1 MSQED
6 EYDDSNNS
14 DSDNETKAKSKG
26 LVKYSKKNI
35 FLYDK
40 KCRTVL
46 HLGVLYKNLTKAAAN
61 SINLDKV
68 TSKIQKMID
77 KNQIYLRDVGPIIL
91 GITKIVV
98 KKTYILLDDI
108 EELTKLRINSRDE
121 NRLTKK
127 EIKDYI
133 EDKDNSSKKNKL
145 NAKDEQ
151 IVGNEIKESVGT
163 NPLNINSL
171 DNDIFNYQN
180 THLLSLEN
188 SIKKNKKAN
197 NKYSDLTFR
206 KDIIELNNDD
216 MIRRTIQKMSRLN
229 DSDIKN
235 IVSTNKKS
243 NKKEIKFDSDNKNSK
258 TLQNLREMLLNKNNN
273 TNVNDPSH
281 IMNSENIIDD
291 NNTDNNNKDVDG
303 FFTVIKSQIEDQNND
318 NRIDEL
324 NNNDGNN
331 DINFDF
337 QINVN
342 SLQDKN
348 FNSNIKYKI
357 KDDDPVKSNLK
368 SNKKKKTLLM
378 LKGRLKYDEDLE
390 MEMEEST
397 EKLSDKQK
405 REFEKRIEKENQQKL
420 ENLQLNYNI
429 FHFDRNKLT
438 TFNEEKYEYLL
449 PKFLETEDTDTYN
462 REDESEI
469 KGIRKEESI
478 EGSST
483 KLNIINNSNLESN
496 DKNDISRLNRLTTS
510 NKKKLTLGNFDSD
523 NKLLMQNLSRM
534 TLDKNDFKGS
544 ISFIE
549 KIKEIDK
556 ENKKNKDSDIKRED
570 NSENIN
576 SNFNDLD
583 IIEQDVN
590 NDNNNDIN
598 IDIDNNENN
607 KGNNIKYIDDIKEE
621 EDIIQLKEDLE
632 TNVFKNKK
640 NISFVKI
647 RDKLD
652 NKEKFMEPKLFYDM
666 LLLAQKGDIEMT
678 QKKIMDNE
686 SINIHLNE

>member
-1 MSQED
+1 MSQEE
-6 EYDDSNNS
+6 EYDDSNS

-121 NRLTKK
+121 NRSAKR
-127 EIKDYI
+127 EIIDYI
-133 EDKDNSSKKNKL
+133 DDKDDSSKKNKL
-145 NAKDEQ
+145 NDKNGQ
-151 IVGNEIKESVGT
+151 ILGNELKESVGT

-171 DNDIFNYQN
+171 DNDVFNYQN

-243 NKKEIKFDSDNKNSK
+243 NKKELNFDSDNKNSK

-273 TNVNDPSH
+273 ANVNGPSH
-281 IMNSENIIDD
+281 IRNSENIFDD

-303 FFTVIKSQIEDQNND
+303 FFTVIKSQIEDPNND
-318 NRIDEL
+318 NRIDEQ

-357 KDDDPVKSNLK
+357 NDDDPVKSNLK

-378 LKGRLKYDEDLE
+378 HKGRLKYDEDLE
-390 MEMEEST
+390 MEMEEPT

-405 REFEKRIEKENQQKL
+405 REFEKRIEKENQYKL
-420 ENLQLNYNI
+420 ESIQLNFNI

-462 REDESEI
+462 QEEESEI
-469 KGIRKEESI
+469 KGIRKEDSV

-483 KLNIINNSNLESN
+483 KLNIINSSNMESN

-523 NKLLMQNLSRM
+523 NKLLMKNLSRM
-534 TLDKNDFKGS
+534 SLDKNDFKGS

-556 ENKKNKDSDIKRED
+556 ENKKNKDSDINREE
-570 NSENIN
+570 NSENEN
-576 SNFNDLD
+576 SNFNELD

-590 NDNNNDIN
+590 NDNNNNDIN
-598 IDIDNNENN
+598 IDIDGGENN
-607 KGNNIKYIDDIKEE
+607 KDNNIKYIDDIKEE

-632 TNVFKNKK
+632 TNVFKSKK

-647 RDKLD
+647 RDKLE

-666 LLLAQKGDIEMT
+666 LLLAQKGDVEMT

-686 SINIHLNE
+686 SINIHLN

>member
-1 MSQED
+1 MSQEE
-6 EYDDSNNS
+6 EYEDSNS

-108 EELTKLRINSRDE
+108 EELTKLRIISRDE
-121 NRLTKK
+121 NRSAKR
-127 EIKDYI
+127 EIRDYI
-133 EDKDNSSKKNKL
+133 DDKDDSSKKNKL
-145 NAKDEQ
+145 SAKDGQ
-151 IVGNEIKESVGT
+151 ILGNELKDTVGT

-180 THLLSLEN
+180 THTLSLEN

-243 NKKEIKFDSDNKNSK
+243 NKKEVNYDSDNKNSK

-273 TNVNDPSH
+273 TNVIDPSH
-281 IMNSENIIDD
+281 NRNSENIFDD

-303 FFTVIKSQIEDQNND
+303 FFTVIKSQIEEPNND
-318 NRIDEL
+318 NRVDEL

-337 QINVN
+337 QININ

-357 KDDDPVKSNLK
+357 NDDDPVKSNLK

-378 LKGRLKYDEDLE
+378 HKGRLKYDEDLE
-390 MEMEEST
+390 MEMEKPT

-405 REFEKRIEKENQQKL
+405 REIEKRMEKENQYKL
-420 ENLQLNYNI
+420 ESIQFNFNI

-462 REDESEI
+462 QEEESEI
-469 KGIRKEESI
+469 KGIRKEDSV
-478 EGSST
+478 EGSSA
-483 KLNIINNSNLESN
+483 KLNIINSSNMESN

-523 NKLLMQNLSRM
+523 NKLLMKNLSRM
-534 TLDKNDFKGS
+534 SLDKNDFKGS

-556 ENKKNKDSDIKRED
+556 ENKKNKDSDINREE
-570 NSENIN
+570 NSENEK
-576 SNFNDLD
+576 SNFNELD

-590 NDNNNDIN
+590 NDNNNNDIN
-598 IDIDNNENN
+598 IDIDGGENN
-607 KGNNIKYIDDIKEE
+607 KDNNIKYIDDIKEE

-632 TNVFKNKK
+632 TNVFKSKK

-647 RDKLD
+647 RDKLE

-666 LLLAQKGDIEMT
+666 LLLAQKGDVEMT

-686 SINIHLNE
+686 SINIHLN

>member
-1 MSQED
+1 MSQEE

-40 KCRTVL
+40 KCRAVL

-91 GITKIVV
+91 GVTKIVV
-98 KKTYILLDDI
+98 KRTYILLDDI
-108 EELTKLRINSRDE
+108 EELTKLRINSRDV
-121 NRLTKK
+121 TKR

-133 EDKDNSSKKNKL
+133 DDKDGSSKKNKL
-145 NAKDEQ
+145 NAKEGQ
-151 IVGNEIKESVGT
+151 ILGNELKESVGT

-188 SIKKNKKAN
+188 SIKKNKKVN

-243 NKKEIKFDSDNKNSK
+243 NKKELKFDSDNKNSK
-258 TLQNLREMLLNKNNN
+258 TLQNLREMLLNKNNKRN
-273 TNVNDPSH
+273 ANDPSN
-281 IMNSENIIDD
+281 IINSENIIDD
-291 NNTDNNNKDVDG
+291 NTDNNNKDVDG
-303 FFTVIKSQIEDQNND
+303 FFTVIKSQIEDQNNY

-324 NNNDGNN
+324 NNN

-483 KLNIINNSNLESN
+483 KINIINNSNLESN

-598 IDIDNNENN
+598 IDIDNDENN

>member
-1 MSQED
+1 MSQEE

-121 NRLTKK
+121 NKQTKRDL
-127 EIKDYI
+127 KDSI
-133 EDKDNSSKKNKL
+133 EDKDESSKKNKL
-145 NAKDEQ
+145 IAKDGQ
-151 IVGNEIKESVGT
+151 ILGNELKESVGT

-180 THLLSLEN
+180 THALSLEN
-188 SIKKNKKAN
+188 SIKKNKKIN

-216 MIRRTIQKMSRLN
+216 MIRRTIQKMSKIN

-235 IVSTNKKS
+235 IVSTNKKT
-243 NKKEIKFDSDNKNSK
+243 NKKELKFDSDNKNSK

-273 TNVNDPSH
+273 INANDPSNN
-281 IMNSENIIDD
+281 INSENIFDD
-291 NNTDNNNKDVDG
+291 KNIDNNNKDVDG
-303 FFTVIKSQIEDQNND
+303 FFTVIKSQIEDQNYD
-318 NRIDEL
+318 NRIDEP

-357 KDDDPVKSNLK
+357 NEDDPIKSNLK

-390 MEMEEST
+390 MKMEEPT
-397 EKLSDKQK
+397 EKLSDRQK
-405 REFEKRIEKENQQKL
+405 REYEKRMEKENQHKL
-420 ENLQLNYNI
+420 ESLQLNFNI

-449 PKFLETEDTDTYN
+449 PKFMETEDTDTYKG
-462 REDESEI
+462 EDESEI

-478 EGSST
+478 EGSTT
-483 KLNIINNSNLESN
+483 KLNIINNSNMESN

-510 NKKKLTLGNFDSD
+510 NKKKLSLGNFDSE

-544 ISFIE
+544 ISFID

-556 ENKKNKDSDIKRED
+556 ENKKNKNSDINRED
-570 NSENIN
+570 NSENAN

-583 IIEQDVN
+583 LIEQDENNDIN
-590 NDNNNDIN
+590 NDNN
-598 IDIDNNENN
+598 IDIDGVENN

-666 LLLAQKGDIEMT
+666 LLLAQKGDVEMT
-678 QKKIMDNE
+678 QKKIMNNE
-686 SINIHLNE
+686 SINIHLND

>member
-121 NRLTKK
+121 NRLTKR

-229 DSDIKN
+229 DSD
-235 IVSTNKKS
+235 
-243 NKKEIKFDSDNKNSK
+243 NKNSK

-324 NNNDGNN
+324 NNND
-331 DINFDF
+331 INFDF

-390 MEMEEST
+390 MEMEEPT
-397 EKLSDKQK
+397 EKLSDRQK
-405 REFEKRIEKENQQKL
+405 REFEKRMEKENEHKL
-420 ENLQLNYNI
+420 ESLQLNFNI

-478 EGSST
+478 EGSTT

-510 NKKKLTLGNFDSD
+510 NKKKLTLANFDSD

-556 ENKKNKDSDIKRED
+556 ENKKNKNSDINRED
-570 NSENIN
+570 NSENVD

-583 IIEQDVN
+583 LVEQDVN
-590 NDNNNDIN
+590 NNNNNDIN
-598 IDIDNNENN
+598 IDIDGGDKNTE
-607 KGNNIKYIDDIKEE
+607 NNIKIIDDIKEE

-652 NKEKFMEPKLFYDM
+652 NKEKFIEPKLFYDL
-666 LLLAQKGDIEMT
+666 LLLAQKGDVEMT
-678 QKKIMDNE
+678 QKKLMDNE

>member
-1 MSQED
+1 MSQEE
-6 EYDDSNNS
+6 EYEDSNS

-46 HLGVLYKNLTKAAAN
+46 HLGVFYKNLTKAAAN

-108 EELTKLRINSRDE
+108 EELTKLRIISRDE
-121 NRLTKK
+121 NRSAKR
-127 EIKDYI
+127 EIRDYI
-133 EDKDNSSKKNKL
+133 DDKDDSSKKNKL
-145 NAKDEQ
+145 SAKDGQ
-151 IVGNEIKESVGT
+151 ILGNELKDTVGT

-180 THLLSLEN
+180 THTLSLEN

-243 NKKEIKFDSDNKNSK
+243 NKKEVNYDSDNKNSK

-273 TNVNDPSH
+273 TNVIDPSH
-281 IMNSENIIDD
+281 NRNSENIFDD
-291 NNTDNNNKDVDG
+291 NNTDNNNKDIDG
-303 FFTVIKSQIEDQNND
+303 FFTVIKSQIEEPNND
-318 NRIDEL
+318 NRVDEL

-337 QINVN
+337 QININ

-357 KDDDPVKSNLK
+357 NDDDPVKSNLK

-378 LKGRLKYDEDLE
+378 HKGRLKYDEDLE
-390 MEMEEST
+390 MEMEKPT

-405 REFEKRIEKENQQKL
+405 REIEKRMEKENQYKL
-420 ENLQLNYNI
+420 ESIQFNFNI

-462 REDESEI
+462 QEEESEI
-469 KGIRKEESI
+469 KGIRKEDSV
-478 EGSST
+478 EGSSA
-483 KLNIINNSNLESN
+483 KLNIINSSNMESN

-523 NKLLMQNLSRM
+523 NKLLMKNLSRM
-534 TLDKNDFKGS
+534 SLDKNDFKGS

-556 ENKKNKDSDIKRED
+556 ENKKNKDSDINREE
-570 NSENIN
+570 NSENEK
-576 SNFNDLD
+576 SNFNELD

-590 NDNNNDIN
+590 NDNNNNDIN
-598 IDIDNNENN
+598 IDIDGGENN
-607 KGNNIKYIDDIKEE
+607 KDNNIKYIDDIKEE

-632 TNVFKNKK
+632 TNVFKSKK

-647 RDKLD
+647 RDKLE

-666 LLLAQKGDIEMT
+666 LLLAQKGDVEMT

-686 SINIHLNE
+686 SINIHLN